1 MLVASPSLHL
11 FIAPASVGRL
21 LRETHLI
28 PKNPV
33 RSERSQVAPGDSAA
47 DFRGVYGNP
56 DA

>member
-47 DFRGVYGNP
+47 GFRGVYGNP